1 MHDFSLNKQPKI
13 TPLLIGEEA
22 TPLLIIDDFANSPED
37 IIAFAGD
44 GASFKADPQN
54 FYPGKRKLIPRQYNE
69 QICHQYSDCFS
80 NFFGVESAIA
90 KAKTVISALALADT
104 PIEKLRPMQMIP
116 HIDTPQSNQ
125 FAVVHYLCAR
135 EHGGTA
141 FYRHKQTGYE
151 AITQE
156 RLYHYASQVKKEAI
170 ANQLHKTPCYM
181 RGSNT
186 MFEQLYSVEA
196 NMNRAIIYPSNL
208 LHSGNINHLLL
219 SSSPQK
225 GRLTIGSFILVE

>member
-1 MHDFSLNKQPKI
+1 MLDFSLNKRPNI
-13 TPLLIGEEA
+13 TPLVIGEEA
-22 TPLLIIDDFANSPED
+22 TPLLIIDDFANSPDD
-37 IIAFAGD
+37 IIEFAGD

-54 FYPGKRKLIPRQYNE
+54 FYPGKRKLIPNQYSE
-69 QICHQYSDCFS
+69 QICHQYSDFFS
-80 NFFGVESAIA
+80 NFFGIKSVT
-90 KAKTVISALALADT
+90 KAKSVISALAIADT

-125 FAVVHYLCAR
+125 FAVVHYLCSR

-151 AITQE
+151 AITQQ
-156 RLYHYASQVKKEAI
+156 RLYQYASQVKKEAI

-181 RGSNT
+181 RGSNI

-196 NMNRAIIYPSNL
+196 SMNRAIIYPSNL
-208 LHSGNINHLLL
+208 LHSGNINPLLL
-219 SSSPQK
+219 SPSPQK